1 MIRPVLT
8 SCQAA
13 RHVTGYRADRPPLA
27 LLAFAAALVAACVG
41 WLR

>member
-1 MIRPVLT
+1 MTRA
-8 SCQAA
+8 QAL
-13 RHVTGYRADRPPLA
+13 RHVTGYRTDRPPLA